1 MNRAE
6 FLLAAAAT
14 PLVLHAPTPNLALVT
29 ADTESRLAVVDLD
42 RGIVRS
48 HIPTRPDPRSIE
60 RVGESAVVAHTVLGE
75 LTIVDTRSLQIRH
88 VLAGLGEPR
97 YTAGTADGR
106 HAFVSDSGHIDVVTV
121 DLLRGAIVGRLKL
134 TQWPRHLSL
143 SRDGRTL
150 WVGLGTAAD
159 ELAVVDVTDPRRPLL
174 RGHVRP
180 PFLLHDV
187 VIAPDGRWAW
197 VTGGDSAQVAVYDQH
212 TARLLHVIPSD
223 PGPQHVSFTAGR
235 AFVTSGDAGTLRL
248 YDASSLRHLATAEL
262 PVGSYNVQFAGRSV
276 LSPSLNAGTLCVVDS
291 RGALTLRM
299 HVAASSHD
307 ACLARP

>member
-1 MNRAE
+1 MNRAD

-14 PLVLHAPTPNLALVT
+14 PFALRSPPPSLALVT

-42 RGIVRS
+42 RGVVRS
-48 HIPTRPDPRSIE
+48 HIATRPGPRSIE

-75 LTIVDTRSLQIRH
+75 LTIVDTRGLQIRH
-88 VLAGLGEPR
+88 VLKGLGEPR

-106 HAFVSDSGHIDVVTV
+106 HAFVSDSGHVDLVTV

-159 ELAVVDVTDPRRPLL
+159 ELAVVDVSDPRRPVL

-187 VIAPDGRWAW
+187 VVAPDGRHAW
-197 VTGGDSAQVAVYDQH
+197 VTGGESAQVGVYDLQ
-212 TARLLHVIPSD
+212 TARLLRVLPSD
-223 PGPQHVSFTAGR
+223 AAPQHVSFTAGR
-235 AFVTSGDAGTLRL
+235 AFVTSGDSGTLRL
-248 YDASSLRHLATAEL
+248 YDAATLRHLATTEL
-262 PVGSYNVQFAGRSV
+262 PVGSYNVQFAGRRV
-276 LSPSLNAGTLCVVDS
+276 LSPSLNAGTLCVADS
-291 RGALTLRM
+291 RGALTLRL

>member
-6 FLLAAAAT
+6 FLVAAAAT
-14 PLVLHAPTPNLALVT
+14 PFALRTPPPSVALVT
-29 ADTESRLAVVDLD
+29 ADTESRIAVVDLD
-42 RGIVRS
+42 RGVVRS
-48 HIPTRPDPRSIE
+48 QIATRPGPRSIE
-60 RVGESAVVAHTVLGE
+60 RVGESAVIAHTVLGE
-75 LTIVDTRSLQIRH
+75 LTIVDSRSLQIRH

-97 YTAGTADGR
+97 YTAGAADGR
-106 HAFVSDSGHIDVVTV
+106 HAFVTDSGHIELVTV
-121 DLLRGAIVGRLKL
+121 DVLRGSIVGRLKL

-143 SRDGRTL
+143 SPDGRTL

-159 ELAVVDVTDPRRPLL
+159 EIAVVDVSDPRRPTL

-187 VIAPDGRWAW
+187 VIAPGGRRAW
-197 VTGGDSAQVAVYDQH
+197 VTGGESPSVAVYDLPS
-212 TARLLHVIPSD
+212 ARLLRVLPSD
-223 PGPQHVSFTAGR
+223 AAPQHVTFTAGR

-248 YDASSLRHLATAEL
+248 YAQSSLRHLATTEL
-262 PVGSYNVQFAGRSV
+262 PVGSYNVQFAGRRV
-276 LSPSLNAGTLCVVDS
+276 LSPSLNAGSLCVVDS
-291 RGALTLRM
+291 RGALTQRV